1 MSKLY
6 LLCCLCFRVTG
17 RCGGRGRG
25 VWAWSSSSE
34 DIVRHGIYNTPHI
47 KTYLTLFNT
56 RASAEESNTQLKIML
71 PKTFSTCENKRA
83 VSLHGIVWLLYCPTM
98 QFNFP
103 NEFHFKKIKL
113 YALSLNTRTVLYRTV
128 CKTTSLQSLITTTLH
143 VSWLANFSPW
153 NRREPGVSLFS
164 GRQFDL
170 VKIWRKEM

>member
-1 MSKLY
+1 M
-6 LLCCLCFRVTG
+6 TG

-25 VWAWSSSSE
+25 VGAWSSSSE

-56 RASAEESNTQLKIML
+56 RANAEESNTQLKIML

-83 VSLHGIVWLLYCPTM
+83 VSLHGIVWLLYCPTL

-113 YALSLNTRTVLYRTV
+113 YALSLNTRTALYRSV
-128 CKTTSLQSLITTTLH
+128 YKTTSLQSLITTTLQA
-143 VSWLANFSPW
+143 SWLANFPPW
-153 NRREPGVSLFS
+153 NRREPGISLFS

-170 VKIWRKEM
+170 VKIWGKEMKIWL